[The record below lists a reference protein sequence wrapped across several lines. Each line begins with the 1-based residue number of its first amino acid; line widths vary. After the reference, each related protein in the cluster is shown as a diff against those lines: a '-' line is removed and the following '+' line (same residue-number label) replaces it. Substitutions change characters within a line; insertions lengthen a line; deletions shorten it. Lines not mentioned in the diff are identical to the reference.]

1 MAGAGATEQRDEVSE
16 FLKQNRQLAEWVEAL
31 RGECESEKHWAAR
44 RHFILRN
51 LEGFDI
57 KPPGGPF
64 PNLNRLLSLSMVWAN
79 HVFLGCRYPQAVME
93 KVLELAEGIDVLDA
107 PSRTTRDDL
116 VVKMKKRGLSSS
128 NVILEKQC
136 INCVI
141 TTDQN
146 KTPLRD
152 SNDTRKKT
160 SIKALER
167 ERKIIAGT
175 IKKTS
180 KITKLKRS
188 CREALHINSN
198 LSIVN
203 RAENCAGSY
212 HSSSSFLSCIGAKCT
227 EKQVDSNHFAPTMA
241 VLAPMVKHSLN
252 LCPNQKTEEAKE
264 TCRKKKSAF
273 KEDNGCSKNVRNEI
287 CGEARANHTNLQW
300 QNPLPSTSSNQTV
313 AKLVATLSG
322 QRTIMT
328 SNEKAINSHLMPPFA
343 GHELQKQNLIP
354 APLESRLCTNFF
366 HHVKN
371 GSLQNSQPS
380 PQECASKGGETSI
393 IPSYK
398 LTPETVKDR
407 QTFYNRLYKAV
418 AWKLVSAGG
427 FSPNLNH
434 LGILNSCIESIKA
447 TLDSYFLPLKD
458 ISDLPYNKASSENI
472 VCELRC
478 KSVYLGTGC
487 GKSEENAKVVAS
499 REALKLFL
507 KKKVIVKIMK
517 RKYKGRDIEDLVLL
531 DEESKP
537 LNLPPALRNPQE
549 IY

>member
-128 NVILEKQC
+128 N
-136 INCVI
+136 
-141 TTDQN
+141 
-146 KTPLRD
+146 
-152 SNDTRKKT
+152 
-160 SIKALER
+160 
-167 ERKIIAGT
+167 
-175 IKKTS
+175 
-180 KITKLKRS
+180 
-188 CREALHINSN
+188 
-198 LSIVN
+198 
-203 RAENCAGSY
+203 
-212 HSSSSFLSCIGAKCT
+212 
-227 EKQVDSNHFAPTMA
+227 
-241 VLAPMVKHSLN
+241 
-252 LCPNQKTEEAKE
+252 EEAKE

-300 QNPLPSTSSNQTV
+300 QSNMNIGHVRNPDHHHHHQGYVVDPLPSTSSNQTV

-549 IY
+549 IYQDSQ